1 MTVSS
6 VKLFFF
12 ITFFQRFVSA
22 QFCRLCLSDGSHLL
36 QDALKESL
44 KPQTE
49 HISYF
54 PITQADC
61 HCVCETCWW
70 RATDPTT
77 QLTVIVFAK
86 FSDEEPQIRPEKP
99 GHFSSSPNC
108 ATVRYFWT
116 SAFLVGSPNS
126 HQVKYADFFK
136 QLSTKSTTT
145 IKAKAVTEQNLQF
158 AAQGQ
163 IGHSLCRGQCSS
175 GQPRIAGLGAHRCCS
190 ESRLSSVTIWFS
202 RRAPQTSD
210 SHQMKREARQSWS
223 SSVAADIGHAEFWK
237 TWQGALLPDLF
248 SCSSDWTHTIR
259 GQRLELPSFSDRA
272 PSCCD
277 QARCG
282 AKSWKLQSWPNENS
296 SEFIYLSIH
305 PSSYL
310 PTYLPKTKLF
320 CKTSAIFKVD
330 TINNEAILRDFLNFW
345 SWQRRSSAT
354 LPSVLKL
361 KTSKTKQ
368 FCKTS
373 PIFEVDN
380 IKNEAILRHFIQKW
394 KVECKADGLIPI
406 HFAIFPLLVS
416 KLLRLPRKSEG
427 KSYEVLPPVTQ
438 NHLDL
443 ASLKIWCGK
452 ICKMQPFSG
461 NSRPDRRTCLT
472 HVSLVLRLPREKHLC
487 R

>member
-223 SSVAADIGHAEFWK
+223 SSVAADIGHAECTFLENMARSASAW
-237 TWQGALLPDLF
+237 PLF
-248 SCSSDWTHTIR
+248 MQFGLNAYHSWPASWASFFLRSCSLMLRPGKVWCQIMKAS
-259 GQRLELPSFSDRA
+259 
-272 PSCCD
+272 
-277 QARCG
+277 
-282 AKSWKLQSWPNENS
+282 KL
-296 SEFIYLSIH
+296 
-305 PSSYL
+305 
-310 PTYLPKTKLF
+310 
-320 CKTSAIFKVD
+320 A
-330 TINNEAILRDFLNFW
+330 
-345 SWQRRSSAT
+345 
-354 LPSVLKL
+354 
-361 KTSKTKQ
+361 
-368 FCKTS
+368 
-373 PIFEVDN
+373 
-380 IKNEAILRHFIQKW
+380 KW
-394 KVECKADGLIPI
+394 K
-406 HFAIFPLLVS
+406 
-416 KLLRLPRKSEG
+416 
-427 KSYEVLPPVTQ
+427 
-438 NHLDL
+438 
-443 ASLKIWCGK
+443 
-452 ICKMQPFSG
+452 
-461 NSRPDRRTCLT
+461 
-472 HVSLVLRLPREKHLC
+472 
-487 R
+487 